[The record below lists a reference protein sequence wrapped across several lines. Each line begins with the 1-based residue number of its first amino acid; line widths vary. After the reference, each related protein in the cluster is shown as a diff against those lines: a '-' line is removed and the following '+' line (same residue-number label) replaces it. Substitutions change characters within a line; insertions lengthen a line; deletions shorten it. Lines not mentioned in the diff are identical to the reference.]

1 MNYPLSSVFSG
12 RGSTVWNLGRL
23 HLDFEQ
29 VFCFLVFFESNPKI
43 LHNKQK
49 PRVHFKNTKTPK
61 NQDLLSYSIRHEFY
75 SENGLAR

>member
-1 MNYPLSSVFSG
+1 
-12 RGSTVWNLGRL
+12 
-23 HLDFEQ
+23 